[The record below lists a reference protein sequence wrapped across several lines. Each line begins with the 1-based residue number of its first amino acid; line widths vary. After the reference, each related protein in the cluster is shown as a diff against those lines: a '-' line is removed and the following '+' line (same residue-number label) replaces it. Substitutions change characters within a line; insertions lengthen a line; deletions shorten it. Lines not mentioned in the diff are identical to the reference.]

1 MEQKLYDLLK
11 VPFEKRAQQWDI
23 EFLTL
28 LRESKISVM
37 NPEPLIGPDHWPYL
51 HARIETTS
59 TEPTIRVLDWLSE
72 RGIGLLIDHSDDQE
86 YPDAIL
92 TWGMVWQLLKKGTL
106 EFPEEN
112 ESNLKTTPLQ
122 FDWKQ
127 INRSGDPNEDY
138 LPKLVRKVLREFFA
152 EQEIL
157 TPRILVYTL
166 DGQNFETAFSL
177 ESLGNPPTHEHEG
190 ILEAIA
196 WFLPPHYQISLAS
209 EKGAPPFVLL

>member
-1 MEQKLYDLLK
+1 MEQKLADLLN
-11 VPFEKRAQQWDI
+11 VPFDKRSQQWDQD
-23 EFLTL
+23 FLIH
-28 LRESKISVM
+28 LRNSKVTVM
-37 NPEPLIGPDHWPYL
+37 NPEPLTGPDHWPYL
-51 HARIETTS
+51 HARIDETS
-59 TEPTIRVLDWLSE
+59 TEPAIRVLDWLSQK
-72 RGIGLLIDHSDDQE
+72 GIGLVLDHSDHQE

-92 TWGMVWQLLKKGTL
+92 TWGMVWQLVKKGTVH
-106 EFPEEN
+106 FPHES
-112 ESNLKTTPLQ
+112 ESNLKTTPVQ

-127 INRSGDPNEDY
+127 IHRSGDPNEDY

-166 DGQNFETAFSL
+166 DGQNFEIAFSV
-177 ESLGNPPTHEHEG
+177 ESLGNPPPSEHEG

-196 WFLPPHYQISLAS
+196 WFLPPHYQISLVS